1 MNPVFQARRVDWFV
15 MEALSIAA
23 RRRNPPP
30 PGAEHDWTIPQRWA
44 DYSGDEH
51 AIWNRLFRRQ
61 QAQLEDRVVGA
72 FKEGV
77 HALGLGAHG
86 IPRFEALNERLNAL
100 TGWSV
105 VPVPGIVPEEI
116 FFHHLANRQFVAGR
130 FIRTLAQLDY
140 LEEPDVFHDV
150 FGHVPL
156 LADPAYARYM
166 QAYGEAGVR
175 ARRGA
180 ILGQLARLYWYT
192 VEFGLMRSGD
202 QLRLFGAGI
211 VSSNGE
217 SEYALDSP
225 EPLRIGFDVQRTMR
239 TDYRIDSFQQNYFVI
254 ESFEDLVR
262 LTADADFTDLYEEL
276 ARLPTIAVGTRLPTD
291 VVFPPNRH

>member
-1 MNPVFQARRVDWFV
+1 
-15 MEALSIAA
+15 MEANSPPAGAA
-23 RRRNPPP
+23 P
-30 PGAEHDWTIPQRWA
+30 DWTIPQRWSA
-44 DYSGDEH
+44 YSSDEH
-51 AIWNRLFRRQ
+51 AIWNRLFSRQ
-61 QAQLEDRVVGA
+61 QAQLEDRVVPA
-72 FKEGV
+72 FKEGIA
-77 HALGLGAHG
+77 ALGLGPHG
-86 IPRFEALNERLNAL
+86 IPRFDVLNERLEAL

-105 VPVPGIVPEEI
+105 VAVPGIVPEEM
-116 FFHHLANRQFVAGR
+116 FFHHLANRRFVAGR

-166 QAYGEAGVR
+166 QAYGEAGVG
-175 ARRGA
+175 ARGA
-180 ILGQLARLYWYT
+180 KLRELARLYWYT
-192 VEFGLMRSGD
+192 VEFGLMRADD

-217 SEYALDSP
+217 SSYALDST
-225 EPLRIGFDVQRTMR
+225 EPLRIGFDVRRTMR
-239 TDYRIDSFQQNYFVI
+239 TDYRIDSFQKNYFVI

-276 ARLPTIAVGTRLPTD
+276 ARLPTIPVGTRLPTD
-291 VVFPPNRH
+291 VLFPANRH

>member
-1 MNPVFQARRVDWFV
+1 
-15 MEALSIAA
+15 MEALSVAA
-23 RRRNPPP
+23 QRRHRPP
-30 PGAEHDWTIPQRWA
+30 PGAGADWTIPQRWSQ
-44 DYSGDEH
+44 YSSDEH
-51 AIWNRLFRRQ
+51 AIWNLLFRRQ
-61 QAQLEDRVVGA
+61 QAQLEDRVVAA
-72 FKEGV
+72 FKRGV
-77 HALGLGAHG
+77 QALGLGSHG

-105 VPVPGIVPEEI
+105 VAVPGIVPEEI

-175 ARRGA
+175 APQGP

-192 VEFGLMRSGD
+192 VEFGLMRAGE

-239 TDYRIDSFQQNYFVI
+239 TDYRIDSFQRNYFVI
-254 ESFEDLVR
+254 ESFADLVR
-262 LTADADFTDLYEEL
+262 LTADADFTDLYQEL
-276 ARLPTIAVGTRLPTD
+276 ARLPVIPVGTRLPTD

>member
-1 MNPVFQARRVDWFV
+1 
-15 MEALSIAA
+15 MEA
-23 RRRNPPP
+23 NPPP
-30 PGAEHDWTIPQRWA
+30 EGAASDWTIPQRWSQ
-44 DYSGDEH
+44 YSGDEH
-51 AIWNRLFRRQ
+51 AIWNRLFTRQ
-61 QAQLEDRVVGA
+61 QAQLQDRVVPA
-72 FKEGV
+72 FKKGV
-77 HALGLGAHG
+77 EALGLGPDG
-86 IPRFEALNERLNAL
+86 IPDFEVLNRRLGVR

-105 VPVPGIVPEEI
+105 VAVPGLVPEAI
-116 FFHHLANRQFVAGR
+116 FFQHLANRRFVAGR

-175 ARRGA
+175 ARQGPT
-180 ILGQLARLYWYT
+180 LGELARLYWYT
-192 VEFGLMRSGD
+192 VEFGLMRVGD

-217 SEYALDSP
+217 SQYALDSA

-239 TDYRIDSFQQNYFVI
+239 TEYRIDSFQRNYFVI

-262 LTADADFTDLYEEL
+262 LTADADFTDLYKEL
-276 ARLPTIAVGTRLPTD
+276 ARLPTIPVGTRLPTD
-291 VVFPPNRH
+291 VLFPANRH

>member
-1 MNPVFQARRVDWFV
+1 
-15 MEALSIAA
+15 MEQS
-23 RRRNPPP
+23 PPP
-30 PGAEHDWTIPQRWA
+30 PGAAPDWTIPQRWSQ
-44 DYSGDEH
+44 YSTDEH
-51 AIWNRLFRRQ
+51 AIWSRLFRRQ
-61 QAQLEDRVVGA
+61 QAQLEDRVVPA
-72 FKEGV
+72 FKKGV
-77 HALGLGAHG
+77 QALALGPHG
-86 IPRFEALNERLNAL
+86 IPNFAALNERLNAL

-105 VPVPGIVPEEI
+105 VAVPGIVPEEI
-116 FFHHLANRQFVAGR
+116 FFHHLANRRFVAGR
-130 FIRTLAQLDY
+130 FIRTVAQLDY

-175 ARRGA
+175 ARSGA
-180 ILGQLARLYWYT
+180 TLRQLARLYWYT
-192 VEFGLMRSGD
+192 VEFGLMRQGD

-217 SEYALDSP
+217 SEYALDSA
-225 EPLRIGFDVQRTMR
+225 EPLRIGFDVRRTMR
-239 TDYRIDSFQQNYFVI
+239 TDYRIDSFQNNYFVI

-276 ARLPTIAVGTRLPTD
+276 ARLPTIPVGVLLPTD
-291 VVFPPNRH
+291 VVFPPNRQ

>member
-1 MNPVFQARRVDWFV
+1 
-15 MEALSIAA
+15 MESLSVAALS
-23 RRRNPPP
+23 RNPPP
-30 PGAEHDWTIPQRWA
+30 AGVGPDWTIPQRWSQ
-44 DYSGDEH
+44 YSSDEH

-61 QAQLEDRVVGA
+61 QAQLEDRVVPA
-72 FKEGV
+72 FKTGV
-77 HALGLGAHG
+77 EALGLEPDG
-86 IPRFEALNERLNAL
+86 IPDFDALNQRLNAL

-105 VPVPGIVPEEI
+105 VAVPGIVPEEI
-116 FFHHLANRQFVAGR
+116 FFHHLANRRFVAGR

-166 QAYGEAGVR
+166 QAYGEAGSR
-175 ARRGA
+175 AGQGA
-180 ILGQLARLYWYT
+180 TLRQLARLYWYT

-217 SEYALDSP
+217 SQYALDSA
-225 EPLRIGFDVQRTMR
+225 EPLRIGFDVRRTMR
-239 TDYRIDSFQQNYFVI
+239 TDYRIDSFQKNYFVI
-254 ESFEDLVR
+254 ESFADLVR
-262 LTADADFTDLYEEL
+262 LTADADFTDIYAEL
-276 ARLPTIAVGTRLPTD
+276 ARLPILPVGTRLPTD

>member
-1 MNPVFQARRVDWFV
+1 
-15 MEALSIAA
+15 MEALSDAA

-30 PGAEHDWTIPQRWA
+30 PEAAPDWTIPQCWSQ
-44 DYSGDEH
+44 YSSDEH

-61 QAQLEDRVVGA
+61 QAQLKDRVVAA
-72 FKEGV
+72 FTAGV
-77 HALGLGAHG
+77 QALGLGPEG
-86 IPRFEALNERLNAL
+86 IPRFEALNERLHGL

-105 VPVPGIVPEEI
+105 VAVPGIVPEEI

-130 FIRTLAQLDY
+130 FIRSIDQLDY

-156 LADPAYARYM
+156 LANPAYARYL

-175 ARRGA
+175 AQGA
-180 ILGQLARLYWYT
+180 TLGQLARLYWYT
-192 VEFGLMRSGD
+192 VEFGLMRSG
-202 QLRLFGAGI
+202 QELRLFGAGI

-217 SEYALDSP
+217 SEYALASS
-225 EPLRIGFDVQRTMR
+225 EALRIGFDVQRTMR
-239 TDYRIDSFQQNYFVI
+239 TDYRIDSFQRNYFVI

-262 LTADADFTDLYEEL
+262 LTADADFTDLYQQL
-276 ARLPTIAVGTRLPTD
+276 ARLPTIPVGTRLATD